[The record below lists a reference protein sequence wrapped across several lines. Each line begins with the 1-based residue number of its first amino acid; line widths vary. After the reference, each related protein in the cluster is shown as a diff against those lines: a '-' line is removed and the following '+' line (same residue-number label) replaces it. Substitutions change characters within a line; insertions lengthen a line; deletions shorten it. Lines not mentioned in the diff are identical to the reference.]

1 MLFNFGTEIS
11 VFSKICKWWRWGGG
25 GTLRRRCCVSSF
37 LNCYFSDRIYQNGV
51 RHSFNFHFSLLISK
65 KRSKNGV
72 KTLVW
77 MIAPPPPCKNVAW
90 FYQVFC
96 PCQLG
101 SAVEIRLWEWYK
113 LQNKNFHVG
122 IVLIQ
127 IQPQTRLFSCVVEL
141 LAREHEIIRL
151 AAFV

>member
-77 MIAPPPPCKNVAW
+77 MIAQFSNRPDSFQTIWTKVNRSKQCKNHTIWIWRICKYSSCLDVLQTKISLCTLI
-90 FYQVFC
+90 FSEVLSI
-96 PCQLG
+96 LG
-101 SAVEIRLWEWYK
+101 SYW
-113 LQNKNFHVG
+113 
-122 IVLIQ
+122 
-127 IQPQTRLFSCVVEL
+127 
-141 LAREHEIIRL
+141 
-151 AAFV
+151 

>member
-1 MLFNFGTEIS
+1 MLFNFGTEIC

-72 KTLVW
+72 KPLVW
-77 MIAPPPPCKNVAW
+77 MIAQQGMVVVA
-90 FYQVFC
+90 VVDTND
-96 PCQLG
+96 
-101 SAVEIRLWEWYK
+101 SAVSPDHNLPETGWA
-113 LQNKNFHVG
+113 QNCSG
-122 IVLIQ
+122 
-127 IQPQTRLFSCVVEL
+127 
-141 LAREHEIIRL
+141 
-151 AAFV
+151 

>member
-77 MIAPPPPCKNVAW
+77 MIATLFG
-90 FYQVFC
+90 FYWKLINILIKIDKSLSLFC
-96 PCQLG
+96 APLLG
-101 SAVEIRLWEWYK
+101 DWLESGGVIVNRKAAERTS
-113 LQNKNFHVG
+113 NKKWQ
-122 IVLIQ
+122 ITQ
-127 IQPQTRLFSCVVEL
+127 IQMKNISSTVDKQLENKW
-141 LAREHEIIRL
+141 
-151 AAFV
+151 